1 MDKEKIKK
9 NVREILAEIGEDVD
23 REGIQATPDRV
34 ARLYENLYYRYRK
47 RLVVMDEKTRNSKV
61 ESDVIPVTVFKNI
74 ECKEMLI
81 RSVEFLSTCEHHNV
95 PFRGKAFVGIIPN
108 EYLLGMNKI
117 DKIVKYFAAGLQI
130 QERMTGEIA
139 NWIDENIKP
148 VGVIV
153 VIKAEHFCAISQGDS
168 GWFTTSAVRG
178 EFLKPKPDKGN
189 PREEFLQLIAHE
201 LGEVK

>member
-9 NVREILAEIGEDVD
+9 CVREILKEIGEDVN

-34 ARLYENLYYRYRK
+34 ARMYENLYYRYVK
-47 RLVVMDEKTRNSKV
+47 KLIVMNEKTRNNKIDK
-61 ESDVIPVTVFKNI
+61 DVVPITIFKN
-74 ECKEMLI
+74 ESKEMLI
-81 RSVEFLSTCEHHNV
+81 RSVEFVSTCEHHNI
-95 PFRGKAFVGIIPN
+95 PFRGKAFIGIIPN
-108 EYLLGMNKI
+108 KYLLGMNKI

-130 QERMTGEIA
+130 QERLTKEVA
-139 NWIDENIKP
+139 DWIEKNIKP
-148 VGVIV
+148 IGVIV
-153 VIKAEHFCAISQGDS
+153 IIKAEHFCAICQGDN

-178 EFLKPKPDKGN
+178 EFFKPNLKKGN